1 MLVLFETPAGYATF
15 KVLDEGKL
23 RNVDDLY
30 KEFET
35 PELASQFVKL
45 QAFQAFPD
53 TDSALAAANALN
65 ESKLG
70 KDLKSFLKKK
80 IVKKGITDQLAVF
93 DPKLGSQIS
102 KKLKISCVADSG
114 SQELMRGIR
123 SQLETL
129 ITGAGKDLGTMA
141 LGLSHLMS
149 RHKIQFSPDKVDT
162 MIIQAV
168 SLLDDVDKELNTYS
182 MRVKEWYGWH
192 YPEMQKIVLDNLQY
206 SQVVSK
212 MGTRDHCKHTDF
224 SDILDEDVEKELKS
238 TAEISMGSDITEQD
252 ILNIQCLCT
261 QVIEIGS
268 YRASLW
274 EYLRNRMNAIAP
286 NLSVMVGELVGARL
300 ISHAGSL
307 VNLAKAPA
315 STVQI
320 FGAEK
325 ALFRALKTKHE
336 TPKYG
341 LIFHAS
347 MVGRASAKAKGKIS
361 RMLAA
366 KTALCIRVDAL
377 GDTDGPSYGI
387 EARAKL
393 EQRVMNIE
401 GGGVAQASNGIIDKS
416 FKQEKYAPTKT
427 PRTYNAASDVVD
439 TEMTD
444 VKDEVKVKKEKKDK
458 KKKDKKEKKK
468 RKREESESSDAK
480 VKVESDAD
488 STSSSPSV
496 DADAEPSTP
505 SQKKRKKDKKEKSSK
520 KKKKKAERYFEEGDA
535 SSTPS
540 ADAAPETPKSEKKKK
555 KKDKSSKKK
564 KSKKSE

>member
-1 MLVLFETPAGYATF
+1 MLVLFETPAGFATF

-23 RNVDDLY
+23 RNVDDLHQ
-30 KEFET
+30 EFES
-35 PELASQFVKL
+35 PERAAKFVKL
-45 QAFQAFPD
+45 QAFQAFQD
-53 TDSALAAANALN
+53 TDSALAAANALK
-65 ESKLG
+65 EGKLG

-80 IVKKGITDQLAVF
+80 IVKKGLTDQLAVY

-102 KKLKISCVADSG
+102 KKLKINCVADTG
-114 SQELMRGIR
+114 SYELMRGIR
-123 SQLETL
+123 SQLESL
-129 ITGAGKDLGTMA
+129 ITGAGKELGTMA

-192 YPEMQKIVLDNLQY
+192 FPEMQKIVLDNLQY

-212 MGTRDHCKHTDF
+212 MGTRDHAKHTDL
-224 SDILDEDVEKELKS
+224 SDILDEDVEKELKA
-238 TAEISMGSDITEQD
+238 TAETSMGSDITAED

-261 QVIEIGS
+261 QVTEIGS

-300 ISHAGSL
+300 VAHAGSL
-307 VNLAKAPA
+307 MNLAKAPA

-347 MVGRASAKAKGKIS
+347 MVGRASAKAKGKVS

-366 KTALCIRVDAL
+366 KTALCVRVDAL
-377 GDTDGPSYGI
+377 GDTDGPEYGI
-387 EARAKL
+387 EARAHL
-393 EQRVMNIE
+393 EQRIQNVE
-401 GGGVAQASNGIIDKS
+401 GGGVAQQSNGIIDKS
-416 FKQEKYAPTKT
+416 FKQEKYTPTET
-427 PRTYNAASDVVD
+427 PRAYNTASDVVD
-439 TEMTD
+439 TEMAD
-444 VKDEVKVKKEKKDK
+444 VKDEVKIKKEKKEK
-458 KKKDKKEKKK
+458 KKEKKK
-468 RKREESESSDAK
+468 RKREESEAADATK

-488 STSSSPSV
+488 STSSPAA
-496 DADAEPSTP
+496 DADSPSTP
-505 SQKKRKKDKKEKSSK
+505 SQKKRKKDKKDKSSK
-520 KKKKKAERYFEEGDA
+520 KKKKKAERYFEEG
-535 SSTPS
+535 SSAAAPS
-540 ADAAPETPKSEKKKK
+540 AEVPETPKSDKKKKK

-564 KSKKSE
+564 KSKSE

>member
-23 RNVDDLY
+23 RNVDDLHR
-30 KEFET
+30 EFES
-35 PELASQFVKL
+35 PEKASQFVKL

-102 KKLKISCVADSG
+102 KKLKINCVADSG

-123 SQLETL
+123 SQLESL
-129 ITGAGKDLGTMA
+129 ITGAGKELGTMA

-192 YPEMQKIVLDNLQY
+192 FPEMQKIVLDNLQY

-212 MGTRDHCKHTDF
+212 MGTRDHCKHTDL
-224 SDILDEDVEKELKS
+224 SDILEEDVEKELKA
-238 TAEISMGSDITEQD
+238 TAEISMGSDITAED
-252 ILNIQCLCT
+252 ILNIKCLCT

-300 ISHAGSL
+300 IAHAGSL

-366 KTALCIRVDAL
+366 KTALCVRVDAL
-377 GDTDGPSYGI
+377 GDTDGPTYGI
-387 EARAKL
+387 EARAQL
-393 EQRVMNIE
+393 EQRLQGVE
-401 GGGVAQASNGIIDKS
+401 GGGVAQPSNGIINKS
-416 FKQEKYAPTKT
+416 FKQEKYTPTET
-427 PRTYNAASDVVD
+427 PRTYNTASDVVD

-444 VKDEVKVKKEKKDK
+444 VKDEVKIKKEKKEKKKKDKKDK
-458 KKKDKKEKKK
+458 KKK
-468 RKREESESSDAK
+468 RKREDAESSDGVTIK
-480 VKVESDAD
+480 SEPSEDAD
-488 STSSSPSV
+488 STSSPSEG
-496 DADAEPSTP
+496 DAVATP
-505 SQKKRKKDKKEKSSK
+505 SKKKRKKDKKDKSS
-520 KKKKKAERYFEEGDA
+520 KKKKKAERYFEEGADA
-535 SSTPS
+535 SSAAS
-540 ADAAPETPKSEKKKK
+540 APETPKSEKKKK